1 MKMHAPLK
9 SKGMASRVNNQHV
22 IFELKQRVVLAL
34 NKIADRDTYEIGV
47 EELGK
52 TIESLTPD
60 GVSPFLS
67 CILDTDS
74 EQKIAVRKECIR
86 LMGMLATF
94 HQDLIGP
101 YLGKMVAS
109 IVKRLKDPDS
119 VVREACIETMGVLAS
134 KASTADNEP
143 EGSFVLLVR
152 PLFEALGEQN
162 KHVQCGSALCL
173 SRVIDHTH
181 APPLSILQ
189 RMLTRTIKMLK
200 NPHFMAKPAMIE
212 LNRSF
217 IQAGGAS
224 TQSMLTAAI
233 TGIQEALKNSDWRT
247 RKAASEALAE
257 IASSN
262 GLYSGS
268 LKSSCIRSLEMC
280 RFDKVK
286 PVRDTVLHALQLWR
300 SLVGTEASELSEAGS
315 SIKGDFSDIPNT
327 TESTLKTKIHHE
339 SVRKRVP
346 PSVRKTGRSYVES
359 PQHSKANDWH
369 IEVSVPKTCNIYTHD
384 EESEGSSVTKTFERT
399 RSDITSTQDIGY
411 EYVPMDDKQEFSS
424 ASNIDTGKFGT
435 NLPPV
440 TGDSHAKSELVKSKG
455 VNQHQ
460 AEEEISTEE
469 QRYFSKSQ
477 DRRSLDSTITESS
490 SETMHGQRACCMQT
504 AKEMA
509 FIREKLLEIET
520 KQSSLLDLLQVF
532 ATRTMDSLSMIQLKV
547 LTLEDVVDQISEDMS
562 HGGRRSESTAKF
574 LKKSSTTASPR
585 LSTCTPRS
593 SVDIR
598 SRQSPLQPMRKS
610 DTWEDST
617 SSRSKAGSGVVDS
630 WMDPMVKVSRN
641 PAGKDMQKNSSGLGN
656 HRGLNRNGGAGFA
669 PTSFSSSR
677 HNNSEVESKLI
688 KGYLSKGDLDS
699 AYVEALN
706 SGDELVLV
714 DLLDKTGPVLES
726 LSNRTANDIL
736 TTLASFLTEQQF
748 MTSTIPWLQQAVELS
763 SGHGPN
769 QFVLTAKARR
779 QLLGAIQEAVN
790 MEFPNAMERRSVAQ
804 LVSRLHQVWGKQST
818 HATYILQYRLLF
830 LIGTNIKI

>member
-9 SKGMASRVNNQHV
+9 SKGMGSRVNNQHV

-47 EELGK
+47 EELGR

-101 YLGKMVAS
+101 HIGKMVAS

-134 KASTADNEP
+134 KLSTADSES

-173 SRVIDHTH
+173 ARIIDHTH

-224 TQSMLTAAI
+224 TQSMLTAAM

-300 SLVGTEASELSEAGS
+300 SLLGTDASQLSEAGS
-315 SIKGDFSDIPNT
+315 SIKGDYSDIPNT
-327 TESTLKTKIHHE
+327 SESTLKTKNQHE

-346 PSVRKTGRSYVES
+346 LSVRKTGRSYVES
-359 PQHSKANDWH
+359 PQANDWH

-384 EESEGSSVTKTFERT
+384 EESEGSCVTKTFERT

-411 EYVPMDDKQEFSS
+411 EYAMDDKQEFSS
-424 ASNIDTGKFGT
+424 ASNIDTTKFGT
-435 NLPPV
+435 PLI
-440 TGDSHAKSELVKSKG
+440 DAKSELVKPKG
-455 VNQHQ
+455 ENQHQ
-460 AEEEISTEE
+460 VEEEISTEE

-490 SETMHGQRACCMQT
+490 SQTMDGQRACCMQT
-504 AKEMA
+504 TKEMA
-509 FIREKLLEIET
+509 FIRDKLLEIET
-520 KQSSLLDLLQVF
+520 KQSNLLDLLQVF

-547 LTLEDVVDQISEDMS
+547 LALEDVVDRISEDMS

-574 LKKSSTTASPR
+574 LNKSASPR
-585 LSTCTPRS
+585 VSTCTPRS

-598 SRQSPLQPMRKS
+598 SRQSSLRKS

-617 SSRSKAGSGVVDS
+617 FSRSKGVVVDS
-630 WMDPMVKVSRN
+630 WMDPMVKASV
-641 PAGKDMQKNSSGLGN
+641 GKDMQKS
-656 HRGLNRNGGAGFA
+656 RGLNRF
-669 PTSFSSSR
+669 R
-677 HNNSEVESKLI
+677 HNNSQVEC
-688 KGYLSKGDLDS
+688 KGYLSQGDLDS

-706 SGDELVLV
+706 SGDELVLL

-736 TTLASFLTEQQF
+736 TTLASFLTQRQF
-748 MTSTIPWLQQAVELS
+748 MTRTIPWLQQAVELS
-763 SGHGPN
+763 SDHGPN
-769 QFVLTAKARR
+769 KLVLTAKARR

-790 MEFPNAMERRSVAQ
+790 MEFPNATERRSVAQ
-804 LVSRLHQVWGKQST
+804 LVSRLHQVWGKCP
-818 HATYILQYRLLF
+818 
-830 LIGTNIKI
+830 

>member
-1 MKMHAPLK
+1 MHAPLK
-9 SKGMASRVNNQHV
+9 PKGMGSRVNNQHV
-22 IFELKQRVVLAL
+22 IFELKQRVVVAL

-47 EELGK
+47 EELGR

-101 YLGKMVAS
+101 HLGKMVAS

-134 KASTADNEP
+134 KLSTADNEP

-162 KHVQCGSALCL
+162 KHVQCGAALCL
-173 SRVIDHTH
+173 SRLIDHTH

-200 NPHFMAKPAMIE
+200 SPHFMAKPAMIE
-212 LNRSF
+212 LNKSF

-224 TQSMLTAAI
+224 SQSMLTAAM

-300 SLVGTEASELSEAGS
+300 NLLGTDASELSEAGS
-315 SIKGDFSDIPNT
+315 SIKGDYSDIPNT
-327 TESTLKTKIHHE
+327 SESTLKTKVQHE

-346 PSVRKTGRSYVES
+346 LSVRKTGRSYVES
-359 PQHSKANDWH
+359 PQGSKANDWH

-424 ASNIDTGKFGT
+424 ASNIGTSKFGT

-440 TGDSHAKSELVKSKG
+440 TGDSHTKSELVEAKG
-455 VNQHQ
+455 VNQQQ

-477 DRRSLDSTITESS
+477 DRRSLDSTITEASS
-490 SETMHGQRACCMQT
+490 QTMDGQRACCMQT

-509 FIREKLLEIET
+509 FIRDKLLEIET
-520 KQSSLLDLLQVF
+520 KQSNLLDLLQVF
-532 ATRTMDSLSMIQLKV
+532 ATRTMDGLSMIQLKV
-547 LTLEDVVDQISEDMS
+547 LALEDVVDGISEDMS
-562 HGGRRSESTAKF
+562 HGGRRSESSAKF

-598 SRQSPLQPMRKS
+598 SRQSPLRKS
-610 DTWEDST
+610 DTWEDSMF
-617 SSRSKAGSGVVDS
+617 SRSKAGQGVVDS
-630 WMDPMVKVSRN
+630 WMDPTVKVSV
-641 PAGKDMQKNSSGLGN
+641 GKDMQKKSSYGLGN
-656 HRGLNRNGGAGFA
+656 PRGLNR
-669 PTSFSSSR
+669 SR
-677 HNNSEVESKLI
+677 HNNLQ
-688 KGYLSKGDLDS
+688 GDLDS

-706 SGDELVLV
+706 SGDDLVLV
-714 DLLDKTGPVLES
+714 DLLDKTGPVLGS

-736 TTLASFLTEQQF
+736 TTLASFLTQQQF
-748 MTSTIPWLQQAVELS
+748 LTCTIPWLQQAVELS

-769 QFVLTAKARR
+769 QLVLTAKARK

-790 MEFPNAMERRSVAQ
+790 MEFPNATERRAIAK
-804 LVSRLHQVWGKQST
+804 LVSRLHQVWGKCS
-818 HATYILQYRLLF
+818 
-830 LIGTNIKI
+830 